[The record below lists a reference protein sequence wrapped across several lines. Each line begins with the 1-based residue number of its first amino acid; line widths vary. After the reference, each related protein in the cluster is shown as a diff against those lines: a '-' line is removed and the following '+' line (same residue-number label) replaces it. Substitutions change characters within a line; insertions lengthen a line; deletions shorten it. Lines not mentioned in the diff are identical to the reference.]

1 MTTIVAFANQKG
13 GVAKTTSTLNVAYA
27 LSGFGLRVMVI
38 DADPQASLCLA
49 AGISQQEIIAADRTG
64 RTLYHGLVDKV
75 GVETLITKLSAF
87 DIIPASARLSK
98 IEQRIVSP
106 HGTSF
111 ELRNLIAPIV
121 GNYDAVLIDCPP
133 TDGLCTVNAL
143 TAANLVVIPCKTDYL
158 SVMGIPLIMD
168 TVRETQAK
176 SNPALRVLCILPTM
190 FQANANHD
198 RILLE
203 NLKELAAGYGLAV
216 WEPVHSSTKFKEAN
230 ASGLSIVTDNPNTPG
245 VQHYVTLAKAI
256 STYGTE

>member
-1 MTTIVAFANQKG
+1 MTKIVAFANQKG

-27 LSGFGLRVMVI
+27 LSSFDLRVLVI

-49 AGISQQEIIAADRTG
+49 AGISQQDIIAFDRAG
-64 RTLYHGLVDKV
+64 RTLYSGLVDKV
-75 GVETLITKLSAF
+75 AVDGLITSLAAF

-98 IEQRIVSP
+98 IEQKIVSP

-111 ELRNLIAPIV
+111 ELRNLIAPIAA
-121 GNYDAVLIDCPP
+121 NYDAVLIDCPP
-133 TDGLCTVNAL
+133 TDGFSTVNAL
-143 TAANLVVIPCKTDYL
+143 TAAGLVVIPCKTDYL

-176 SNPALRVLCILPTM
+176 SNPALKVLCILPTL

-203 NLKELAAGYGLAV
+203 NLKELASGYGLDV
-216 WEPVHSSTKFKEAN
+216 WEPVHASTKFKEAN
-230 ASGLSIVTDNPNTPG
+230 ANGLSVLTDSPNTPG
-245 VQHYVTLAKAI
+245 VQHYIALAKAI
-256 STYGTE
+256 QTYGIE